1 MRPRDELP
9 PINDDEDERPSRSS
23 FKREAQALQELG
35 EAIVDLTDGELATL
49 PLDGDLAAAIAQA
62 RRLKEQ
68 SKTREGFRRQLQ
80 FIGKLMRKADT
91 DAIRAA
97 YDELQQGR
105 QQRNQQFHRLEQLRD
120 KLVAEGVAAMDRVL
134 ELYPDADR
142 QHLRQLITAAV
153 KERDANQ
160 PPAAA
165 RKLFRYLR
173 DLAEL

>member
-1 MRPRDELP
+1 MSPRDDLP
-9 PINDDEDERPSRSS
+9 PLDDDERPSRSAV
-23 FKREAQALQELG
+23 KREAQALQKLG

-49 PLDGDLAAAIAQA
+49 PLEGDLAVAIGQA

-68 SKTREGFRRQLQ
+68 AKTREGFRRQLQ
-80 FIGKLMRKADT
+80 YIGKLMRKADA
-91 DAIRAA
+91 DALRAA
-97 YDELQQGR
+97 YDELQQGH

-120 KLVAEGVAAMDRVL
+120 KLVAEGVAAMDQVL
-134 ELYPDADR
+134 ERYPDADR
-142 QHLRQLITAAV
+142 QHLRQLISAAV

-173 DLAEL
+173 ELADL

>member
-9 PINDDEDERPSRSS
+9 PPDDEDERPSRSS
-23 FKREAQALQELG
+23 FKREAQALQQLG

-97 YDELQQGR
+97 YDELQHGR

-153 KERDANQ
+153 KERDASQ

>member
-1 MRPRDELP
+1 MRPRDEP
-9 PINDDEDERPSRSS
+9 QPFDDEEERPSRSS

-49 PLDGDLAAAIAQA
+49 PLDGDLAEAIAQA
-62 RRLKEQ
+62 RRLKDQ
-68 SKTREGFRRQLQ
+68 AKTREGFRRQLQ
-80 FIGKLMRKADT
+80 YIGKLMRKADT
-91 DAIRAA
+91 EALRAA

-105 QQRNQQFHRLEQLRD
+105 QQRNQQFHRLEKLRD
-120 KLVAEGVAAMDRVL
+120 QLVAEGVAAMERVL
-134 ELYPDADR
+134 EQYPDADR

>member
-1 MRPRDELP
+1 MRPRDDSRP
-9 PINDDEDERPSRSS
+9 FDDEDERPSRSA

-49 PLDGDLAAAIAQA
+49 PLEGDLADAIAQA
-62 RRLKEQ
+62 RRLKE
-68 SKTREGFRRQLQ
+68 SAKTREGFRRQLQ
-80 FIGKLMRKADT
+80 YIGKLMRKTDT
-91 DAIRAA
+91 DALRVA

-105 QQRNQQFHRLEQLRD
+105 QQRNQQFHRLEKLRD
-120 KLVAEGVAAMDRVL
+120 TLVVEGVGAMEQVL
-134 ELYPDADR
+134 ERYPDADR

-153 KERDANQ
+153 KERDASQ